1 MKKGAQPVAA
11 APVQEAAPVAHSEEP
26 VKEVP
31 QSGFGRFEYSN
42 GTLYVGNWK
51 LSHGHKVKHGHGK
64 ITYPSV
70 GGGNAASADLGAEDY
85 EGDWEDDQMHGY
97 GKYKYTSGATYNGQ
111 WVKGKQEGQG
121 KM

>member
-1 MKKGAQPVAA
+1 MKKGAQPVA
-11 APVQEAAPVAHSEEP
+11 APVQEAAPVAHVEEP

-64 ITYPSV
+64 ITFPAV
-70 GGGNAASADLGAEDY
+70 GGGNPATADLGAEEY
-85 EGDWEDDQMHGY
+85 EGDWEEDVMQGY
-97 GKYKYTSGATYNGQ
+97 GKYRYTSGASYNGQ
-111 WVKGKQEGQG
+111 WLKGKH
-121 KM
+121 